1 MNLCNF
7 DFLIIIIIV
16 FISIFIYDK
25 IKSFNKENFQSTNA
39 AYQADVE
46 AIRNLSSIAQQLTLN
61 NKLSL
66 PGGLSITN
74 DLLVGGELSVKTG
87 DPGKQVKIGSSQIKF
102 RGDGIVHY
110 GLTNDKDG
118 KFKISNLSGTA
129 DVGSG
134 LVNDCVVI
142 DSKGNIQLGGDV
154 LDKLSVNQFG
164 DKGGQISIKNSK
176 KNGIVGKMNEW
187 IILNMTGTVYG
198 DKLAFYRYND
208 GIDKGAVLELYDNG
222 VVNVNGEFHVNNVK
236 RF

>member
-74 DLLVGGELSVKTG
+74 NLLVGGELSVKTG

>member
-25 IKSFNKENFQSTNA
+25 IKNFKKENFQSTNA

-134 LVNDCVVI
+134 WVNDCVVI

-154 LDKLSVNQFG
+154 LESLSVTRFS
-164 DKGGQISIKNSK
+164 DEGGKLSIKNSK
-176 KNGIVGKMNEW
+176 KNGIVGKTNEW
-187 IILNMTGTVYG
+187 AIWNMTGVYG
-198 DKLAFYRYND
+198 DKLAFWRYNGD
-208 GIDKGAVLELYDNG
+208 GANKGAVLELYDNG